1 MAQISIRVGDRGY
14 VLNCR
19 DGEED
24 HLLRLAALIDRKCIE
39 ATATLGVM
47 PEPRLLLTA
56 ALLIADEL
64 SEVRDGTAAS
74 AAAVEDEQLDAI
86 ASRIE
91 TLCTVLEQRALPRSD
106 KHTYELQSLKSIS
119 YAAFCMK

>member
-74 AAAVEDEQLDAI
+74 MAAGEDEQLDAI

-91 TLCTVLEQRALPRSD
+91 TLCTVRSEERRGG
-106 KHTYELQSLKSIS
+106 KECVSTCRSRGSP
-119 YAAFCMK
+119 

>member
-1 MAQISIRVGDRGY
+1 MHSCRTRRTSYLTESLMVLIYIRVGDRGF
-14 VLNCR
+14 VRNCR
-19 DGEED
+19 DGEEY
-24 HLLRLAALIDRKCIE
+24 HLLRLAALIDRKCSE

-56 ALLIADEL
+56 AQLIADGL

-91 TLCTVLEQRALPRSD
+91 TLCTVLEQRAITP
-106 KHTYELQSLKSIS
+106 
-119 YAAFCMK
+119 